1 MILVLSVV
9 LVLRIVLFN
18 ASLKEKLDLISVKVV
33 LAVVIVIRFVPLGP

>member
-18 ASLKEKLDLISVKVV
+18 ASLKEKLDLISVKVA
-33 LAVVIVIRFVPLGP
+33 LAVGIVTRSVPLGP